1 MYSLNIY
8 KTIAQNSITSF
19 LSFPSKKN
27 PILKH
32 SNSGHPLKEHGRNA
46 KKRISNPSLSSRI
59 VGKVD
64 AEYSRPTCHPSTR
77 YMTLVRNLFAI
88 AKAADRRRKQDKLF
102 GEFAARKRGRLRA
115 ESCSVALEQGPRIYN
130 NEVKPS
136 SPKRV
141 TFSQL
146 SYASRYFY
154 PRLRSVVS
162 SRPSVR
168 TVGNENIVSGN
179 RLPTKLR

>member
-1 MYSLNIY
+1 M
-8 KTIAQNSITSF
+8 A
-19 LSFPSKKN
+19 
-27 PILKH
+27 
-32 SNSGHPLKEHGRNA
+32 
-46 KKRISNPSLSSRI
+46 
-59 VGKVD
+59 V
-64 AEYSRPTCHPSTR
+64 
-77 YMTLVRNLFAI
+77 VRNLFAI
-88 AKAADRRRKQDKLF
+88 AKAADRRRKQDKLL
-102 GEFAARKRGRLRA
+102 GESATQKRGRLRA

-168 TVGNENIVSGN
+168 TVDNENIVDKLAATGYQRSFAERCLACVKNGN
-179 RLPTKLR
+179 IFVSTVC

>member
-1 MYSLNIY
+1 M
-8 KTIAQNSITSF
+8 A
-19 LSFPSKKN
+19 
-27 PILKH
+27 
-32 SNSGHPLKEHGRNA
+32 
-46 KKRISNPSLSSRI
+46 
-59 VGKVD
+59 
-64 AEYSRPTCHPSTR
+64 
-77 YMTLVRNLFAI
+77 LVRNLFAT
-88 AKAADRRRKQDKLF
+88 AKAADRGRKQDKLL
-102 GEFAARKRGRLRA
+102 GEFAAQKRGRLRA
-115 ESCSVALEQGPRIYN
+115 ESCRVALEQGPRIYN

-168 TVGNENIVSGN
+168 TVANENIVYKLAGTGYQRSYAERCFACVKNGN
-179 RLPTKLR
+179 VFVSTVY

>member
-1 MYSLNIY
+1 M
-8 KTIAQNSITSF
+8 A
-19 LSFPSKKN
+19 
-27 PILKH
+27 
-32 SNSGHPLKEHGRNA
+32 
-46 KKRISNPSLSSRI
+46 
-59 VGKVD
+59 
-64 AEYSRPTCHPSTR
+64 
-77 YMTLVRNLFAI
+77 LVRNLFAI
-88 AKAADRRRKQDKLF
+88 AKVANRRRKQDKLL
-102 GEFAARKRGRLRA
+102 GESAAQKRGRLRA

-141 TFSQL
+141 TFSQP

-168 TVGNENIVSGN
+168 TVGNENIVDKLAATGYQRSFAERRFACVKNGN
-179 RLPTKLR
+179 IFVSTVY